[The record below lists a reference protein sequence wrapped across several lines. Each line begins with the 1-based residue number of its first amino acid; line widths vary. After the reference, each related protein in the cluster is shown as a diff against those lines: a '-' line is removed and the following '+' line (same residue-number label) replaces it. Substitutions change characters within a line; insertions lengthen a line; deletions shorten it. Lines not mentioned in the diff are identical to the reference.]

1 MNADVV
7 RRVEELR
14 GLIEDAR
21 AMPMSGSVVVNKH
34 DLFESLERVEQALGV
49 ATTESERIVTERAE
63 VLAEGESIAI
73 EVVRQAE
80 LERDKLV
87 SDSEVFR
94 VAQREADTVL
104 TAARAEAAALRADTD
119 RYIEARFSSFEHAL
133 DRTLGEVRRGIA
145 HLNAGNG
152 SFVLPTDQ
160 PPA

>member
-1 MNADVV
+1 VNAEVAS
-7 RRVEELR
+7 RLAELR
-14 GLIEDAR
+14 TLVEDAR
-21 AMPMSGSVVVNKH
+21 AMPMSGSVVINKH
-34 DLFESLERVEQALGV
+34 DLFETLARVEQALDV
-49 ATTESERIVTERAE
+49 ATVEAERIVSERVE

-94 VAQREADTVL
+94 VGQREADAVL
-104 TAARAEAAALRADTD
+104 TAARSEAAALRADTD
-119 RYIEARFSSFEHAL
+119 RYIEGRFSSFEHAL

-145 HLNAGNG
+145 HLNGGNG

>member
-1 MNADVV
+1 MNAEVV
-7 RRVEELR
+7 RRLEELR
-14 GLIEDAR
+14 ALVEDAR

-34 DLFESLERVEQALGV
+34 DLFEGVERVEQALGV
-49 ATTESERIVTERAE
+49 ATADAERIVTERAE

-87 SDSEVFR
+87 FR
-94 VAQREADTVL
+94 VAQREADAVL
-104 TAARAEAAALRADTD
+104 TATRAEAAAVRADTD

-145 HLNAGNG
+145 HLNGGNG
-152 SFVLPTDQ
+152 SFVLPPDQ

>member
-1 MNADVV
+1 VNAEVAS
-7 RRVEELR
+7 RLAELR
-14 GLIEDAR
+14 TLVEDAR
-21 AMPMSGSVVVNKH
+21 AMPMSGSVVINKH
-34 DLFESLERVEQALGV
+34 DLFETLARVEQALDV
-49 ATTESERIVTERAE
+49 ATVEAERIVSERVE

-94 VAQREADTVL
+94 VGQREADAVL
-104 TAARAEAAALRADTD
+104 TAARSEAAALRADTD

-145 HLNAGNG
+145 HLNGGNG

>member
-1 MNADVV
+1 MNADVAG
-7 RRVEELR
+7 RLAELR
-14 GLIEDAR
+14 SLIEDAR

-34 DLFESLERVEQALGV
+34 DLFENLEKVERSLAV
-49 ATTESERIVTERAE
+49 ASTESDRIVTERAQ

-94 VAQREADTVL
+94 VAQREADALL
-104 TAARAEAAALRADTD
+104 TDARSEAAALRADTD

>member
-1 MNADVV
+1 MSAEVSQ
-7 RRVEELR
+7 RVEELR

-34 DLFESLERVEQALGV
+34 DLLATLERVEQALAN
-49 ATTESERIVTERAE
+49 ATTESTRIVSERTE

-94 VAQREADTVL
+94 VAQREADALL
-104 TAARAEAAALRADTD
+104 TAARSEAAALRADTD

-133 DRTLGEVRRGIA
+133 DRTLGEVRRGIS
-145 HLNAGNG
+145 HLNGGNG

>member
-1 MNADVV
+1 M
-7 RRVEELR
+7 
-14 GLIEDAR
+14 
-21 AMPMSGSVVVNKH
+21 
-34 DLFESLERVEQALGV
+34 
-49 ATTESERIVTERAE
+49 
-63 VLAEGESIAI
+63 
-73 EVVRQAE
+73 VRQAE

-94 VAQREADTVL
+94 VAQREADALL
-104 TAARAEAAALRADTD
+104 TAARSEAAALRADTD

-145 HLNAGNG
+145 HLNGGNG

>member
-1 MNADVV
+1 VSAEVSQ
-7 RRVEELR
+7 RVDELR

-34 DLFESLERVEQALGV
+34 DLLATLERVEQALAT
-49 ATTESERIVTERAE
+49 ATTESERIVTERSE

-94 VAQREADTVL
+94 VAQREADALL
-104 TAARAEAAALRADTD
+104 TAARSEAAALRADTD

>member
-1 MNADVV
+1 MNPDVV

-63 VLAEGESIAI
+63 VLAEGESIAS

-94 VAQREADTVL
+94 VGQREADALL

-145 HLNAGNG
+145 HLNGGNG
-152 SFVLPTDQ
+152 SFVLPPDQ

>member
-1 MNADVV
+1 MSAEVAQRLD
-7 RRVEELR
+7 ELR
-14 GLIEDAR
+14 GLVEDAR

-34 DLFESLERVEQALGV
+34 DLLATLERVEQALDS
-49 ATTESERIVTERAE
+49 ATTESARIVTERTE

-94 VAQREADTVL
+94 VAQREADALL
-104 TAARAEAAALRADTD
+104 TAARSEAAALRADTD

-145 HLNAGNG
+145 HLNGGNG